1 VTDYI
6 TSAEFKTRHGITV
19 ATNDTR
25 IAEHITA
32 ASRRVDTLTGR
43 QFATHT
49 GAATARYFSPASCGM
64 VWIDDAYEI
73 TSVEVDGTDAGTYS
87 ETWTASTHYET
98 DPANGVGPD
107 GQSGWPVTTLRAVGG
122 LTFPVGHLRRAVKV
136 TAKWGWAAVPSDV
149 KEATYLLAHR
159 YYFEVAVPG
168 GITTPNPEFGVP
180 GAPLLRPYTAEGLL
194 KAYTRADAAIGIA

>member
-1 VTDYI
+1 LADYC
-6 TSAEFKTRHGITV
+6 TSAEFKTRHGISVT
-19 ATNDTR
+19 TNDAR

-49 GAATARYFSPASCGM
+49 GAATARYFRPTSCST

-73 TSVEVDGTDAGTYS
+73 TAVAVDSGDTGTYS
-87 ETWTASTHYET
+87 ETWTASTHYDT

-107 GQSGWPVTTLRAVGG
+107 GQTGWPVTTLRAVGG
-122 LTFPVGHLRRAVKV
+122 LTFPTGNRRRAVKV
-136 TAKWGWAAVPSDV
+136 TAKWGWAATPADV
-149 KEATYLLAHR
+149 KEATFLLAHR
-159 YYFEVAVPG
+159 YYYEVAVPG
-168 GITTPNPEFGVP
+168 GITTPNPEFGLA

-194 KAYTRADAAIGIA
+194 KPYTRADGAIGIA